1 VALVGS
7 RGQVRGETME
17 NVTAIIM
24 HATYGLAVFLF
35 VVAASWRIVAYSD
48 RSLPPEIPLGKVP
61 SWIYGGRDL
70 LVVGAI
76 TGFYYLMVLMNLWMT
91 KSGREIQISAGDL
104 VFNIGLQ
111 FFLAGLVLVIVVTR
125 MRPVQWLGM
134 KWQGWPWLLLMGPGT
149 VVLMWVIFAGL
160 YSMGYNELMESLG
173 VKQVQDTV
181 ELFQKNE
188 DVAVLVLMGVTAVI
202 VAPICEEVVFRGYLY
217 PVLKKFNGLWVGAV
231 VSALIF
237 SAAHGSMSA
246 LLPLFIF
253 GLALVFL
260 YEWTGSI
267 WAPMVV
273 HFLFNGA
280 TVAMQMLVRFG
291 YVTVPEATL

>member
-1 VALVGS
+1 
-7 RGQVRGETME
+7 ME

-35 VVAASWRIVAYSD
+35 VVAAAWRMVAHSD

-76 TGFYYLMVLMNLWMT
+76 TGFYYLMVLMSLWMT
-91 KSGREIQISAGDL
+91 KSGKEIQISAGDL

-111 FFLAGLVLVIVVTR
+111 FFLAGLVLVVVATR

-134 KWQGWPWLLLMGPGT
+134 RWQGWPWLLLMGPGT

-188 DVAVLVLMGVTAVI
+188 DVVVLVLMGVTAVI

-253 GLALVFL
+253 GLALVYL
-260 YEWTGSI
+260 YERTGSI

-280 TVAMQMLVRFG
+280 TVAMQMLVRFD
-291 YVTVPEATL
+291 YIPVPEATL